1 MIKKFLMAAAFFALP
16 SASMAIDGVYKT
28 ESGETGGYLLVQVGD
43 CADKV
48 CGTIV
53 DVVSGEGVSA
63 KDHAWLNKRIIWGMN
78 AKGDN
83 KWSGGK
89 IWAPDQDKTYSSKMQ
104 LNGTELKVSG
114 CVAAVLCRS
123 QVWTKQ

>member
-1 MIKKFLMAAAFFALP
+1 MFKKILVTTALLALP
-16 SASMAIDGVYKT
+16 TTAMAIDGVYKT
-28 ESGETGGYLLVQVGD
+28 EEADTGGYLMVQVGE

-53 DVVSGEGVSA
+53 DVVDGNGVSA
-63 KDHAWLNKRIIWGMN
+63 KGHEWLNKRIIWGMN
-78 AKGDN
+78 AKGSN

-89 IWAPDQDKTYSSKMQ
+89 IWAPDQDKTYSSKME
-104 LNGTELKVSG
+104 LNGTDLKVSG

-123 QVWTKQ
+123 QVWAKQ